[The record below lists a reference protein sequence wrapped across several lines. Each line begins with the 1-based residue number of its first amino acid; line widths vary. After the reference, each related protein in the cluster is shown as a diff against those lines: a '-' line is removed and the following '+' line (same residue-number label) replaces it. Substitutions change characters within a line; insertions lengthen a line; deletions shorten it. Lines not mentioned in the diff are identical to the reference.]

1 MLRMNELLIAHVL
14 LDEGSAREF
23 PFLRR
28 DLRAGDCV
36 VVAPGKTLSGAYDAV
51 LERQLVDRTDAH
63 AELLSLISRLKA
75 LAPDPAFQ
83 RKADA
88 AAENIYS
95 VLCQGMSLSFRDNGL
110 TDYLHALFV
119 QLCGQCLGAAL
130 GAQTVLD
137 GREVIL
143 CESNNGIPLI
153 DRPLT
158 EKRISE
164 LKGRASLTVV
174 SGSFG
179 RKVTGETV
187 NLGTGGSELT
197 ASILAAVL
205 QARAIRHYVS
215 GFAYA
220 ESAALTY
227 EEAAQRFSS
236 GEPVYPP
243 AMLPARKAAIP
254 VEVAG
259 LDTEGKLL
267 LTIGPAPEGRAPE
280 GITGV
285 VRSGA
290 MTLLTVYGSGL
301 LGSVGISSALFG
313 ILAKEGINIHFISQ
327 SVAEYSISFAVKRPD
342 TEQAKR
348 ALDALISNTFR
359 SSFTDLSYTS
369 VPVEIVSV
377 FGQGMR
383 HVPGISGRVYSALG
397 AAGVNVVASSQGGE
411 ELSISVVVG
420 EADAQKAKEALERL

>member
-51 LERQLVDRTDAH
+51 LERQLVDRADAH

-143 CESNNGIPLI
+143 CESNNGIPMI

-158 EKRISE
+158 EKRIAE

-267 LTIGPAPEGRAPE
+267 
-280 GITGV
+280 TGV

-313 ILAKEGINIHFISQ
+313 ILAKEGVNIHFISQ